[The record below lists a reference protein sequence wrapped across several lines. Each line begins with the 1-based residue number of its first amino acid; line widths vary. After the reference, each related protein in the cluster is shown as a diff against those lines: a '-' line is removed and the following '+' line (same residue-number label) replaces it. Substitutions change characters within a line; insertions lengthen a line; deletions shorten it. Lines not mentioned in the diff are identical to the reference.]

1 MSAGHVREEGGFCL
15 VLSFTVEN
23 TLIFCD
29 CVHDFNSF
37 VLQIVLPSA
46 VERYDTDFNTENW
59 EDFK

>member
-15 VLSFTVEN
+15 VFSFTVEN
-23 TLIFCD
+23 TLIFFSD

-46 VERYDTDFNTENW
+46 VERYDTDL
-59 EDFK
+59 